1 MKKILSVSLTAVM
14 LVGLLAFA
22 GCGKEKLSMGL
33 GVYTPALTA
42 TDASDEANGEGEAD
56 ACGVAVLVDKNGKVV
71 KMAMDVAQNKAQYT
85 ATGEFVAAEYP
96 SKRQKGDGYNM
107 AKFGADRNGDG
118 KVLEWYAQ
126 ADAFIEQC
134 IGKTATEIKAFAA
147 DDHYGIEEIQK
158 AGCTI
163 HVSDFVLAT
172 VKAIEN
178 AKASEATADCSLG
191 LGVASEQSHSSKNA
205 TEEGDGLNEVD
216 SSFAAVAY
224 DKNGKVVNVI
234 TDVVQQK
241 FGFDTTGKATTDT
254 TSLLKTKLELG
265 DGYNM
270 AKFGTDRNGDGAVL
284 EWYDQSAAFN
294 TFCVGHTVAEV
305 AGFAQADGYGIADLQ
320 TAKCTMSVSELV
332 KAVQNAM
339 K

>member
-1 MKKILSVSLTAVM
+1 M

-56 ACGVAVLVDKNGKVV
+56 ACGVAVLV
-71 KMAMDVAQNKAQYT
+71 
-85 ATGEFVAAEYP
+85 
-96 SKRQKGDGYNM
+96 
-107 AKFGADRNGDG
+107 
-118 KVLEWYAQ
+118 
-126 ADAFIEQC
+126 
-134 IGKTATEIKAFAA
+134 
-147 DDHYGIEEIQK
+147 
-158 AGCTI
+158 
-163 HVSDFVLAT
+163 
-172 VKAIEN
+172 
-178 AKASEATADCSLG
+178 
-191 LGVASEQSHSSKNA
+191 
-205 TEEGDGLNEVD
+205 
-216 SSFAAVAY
+216 